1 MVIVLPGPAQLD
13 SSIVSLYYT
22 KDTLLANL
30 PVIVFYGP
38 STTTN
43 STLNSSRIQAH
54 VYTLGGLQSYPRLT
68 IAPTSPLYV
77 AVQHLTDEKK
87 GDETCRGLAMSL
99 LKYFTEMP
107 KEVKAALKEMAAIG
121 RPDSTAPAM
130 FDEMHAGNLAA
141 KMVRLDNTED
151 MASYVVSALA
161 EKALSWTD
169 VDVILPPRSIARIE
183 PSDDPDDRF
192 LYADDGRPMVD
203 YGKYEDL
210 VKLFGSPTF
219 LPTSKLRRAPSRPTA
234 ISRSRIL
241 ARDQKESLRRE
252 MYELLDTEERYVGKL
267 HDLVKSVAVEFC
279 RNANSKPYPSTTPSE
294 RAMQKLFPESLS
306 QILNLNTAFLDG
318 ITDLLKKT
326 EEQAHHDINGVAEDK
341 AVARSRP
348 MDLLGTDVF
357 AKTLLAWFP
366 RFKEPYQSYLKASSE
381 FPRILNDFLRD
392 SASNFSQKIHAT
404 GEQRLRSWLIEPVQ
418 RLPRYSLFIDNM
430 VNQLPASHPAM
441 GKFLKAKDII
451 TDICALDND
460 PFTDLNQT
468 TERLRDIISAWPPS
482 LAPRGRLISAVD
494 VTELKAPYRTT
505 TTAKDGQASLM
516 LLFPDCFIVL
526 RKASSSSLSAR
537 GLLAEVDRPATMS
550 TTLTSDTNDNST
562 NPKGL
567 TFGFS
572 FHLQETRFTE
582 CNGGRLISMACV
594 RRSDYVDTSRATNN
608 RKYYAITRVFALLGS
623 YEGKAARWNEE
634 VGRARIEQRFPETM
648 RESDKWAL
656 RSISPS
662 AEALGVLAAVFEN
675 DQFMEEGKCRSAY
688 GRIKVIV
695 DHDLEERRTSAADR
709 RERMVEITIR
719 VTPLEAV
726 TSSEAGHFRLEFAG
740 FYGGFTSTDNVS
752 RQDFMAVF
760 LKRLGNLQRMH
771 HLPQT
776 AEAAQAHI
784 SYHQKVVEGL
794 PVKAT
799 GQESQ
804 IRRFRPVSPV
814 KALSNFLTGSSKEA
828 EILTKDRAVG
838 VLGGPT
844 MLPPVRSSSRSKS
857 NRRPSDEVNNKVTLV
872 GAGQSTMR
880 DSLAHLEDTFNAYMV
895 SLRSRSGNVVGKVL
909 RSRAGADELIVNEL
923 YNTLVEDPSK
933 IQAAAEVSVDVLF
946 VAFEKFLNKAWK
958 DRMGPI
964 LGAQMLRDM
973 QAVLDSPSNGRTPE
987 RFKLLLGEMTP
998 QNKRAFIAMI
1008 KLLSNLLDAS
1018 GNDGDRGVLI
1028 ATFAEALVVEGNPH
1042 SYVTLLDHLVED
1054 FDILFEDAGST
1065 EGLTVG
1071 PASDSLKRTRSFNT
1085 GSLSSNASSI
1095 RKRFGFGTLSRE
1107 NSKSESESR
1116 VGQVWRSLSKK
1127 STTEGDSQPSSLSKA
1142 FLSRS
1147 RSTDTDTRK
1156 PLPPRPVSQ
1165 DGPNTASTSHDSRP
1179 RPGNSHNT
1187 LFSLS
1192 TIGEAVSEPVQ
1203 PSLKKKRRSSLSDL
1217 HAIMASGM
1225 TTFGSPT
1232 QAHKSHISE
1241 DSIKPFQAARTAL
1254 RTPPSKSQIPS
1265 SQGGSP
1271 NRFGSPSRIVAL
1283 ASKIPGSPDRKEN
1296 SPSMNRSTLTE
1307 RAVNRKTDEVV
1318 IASFSPK
1325 KRENSQT
1332 GIPALKR
1339 GLHERSSPSVN
1350 PTTYS
1355 TKVSKSPQKLRM
1367 QSPQKLRERLQQE
1380 KKLIDEAGPGLQAEL
1395 TKIGEE
1401 LSALN
1406 LSRPASKASGPDVST
1421 LQGRVNFL
1429 EGKISEVTAD
1439 LSRRSASIQA
1449 DVESSL
1455 VVNERKAKSLDE
1467 LYREANAEN
1476 EALYERFN
1484 EELSKVLKAV
1494 KGGQGVE
1501 EMRAKMKEAQDD
1513 TARLKREN
1521 QRLKRENLGLRSQ
1534 LKGE

>member
-1 MVIVLPGPAQLD
+1 MVIVLPGPALLD
-13 SSIVSLYYT
+13 SSTVSLYYT

-30 PVIVFYGP
+30 PVAVFYGP

-77 AVQHLTDEKK
+77 AVRHITEEKQ
-87 GDETCRGLAMSL
+87 GDEICRGLAMSL

-107 KEVKAALKEMAAIG
+107 KEVKAALREMAAIG

-130 FDEMHAGNLAA
+130 FDEIHAGTLAA
-141 KMVRLDNTED
+141 KMIRLDNTEEV
-151 MASYVVSALA
+151 ASYVSSALA
-161 EKALSWTD
+161 EKSLSWTD
-169 VDVILPPRSIARIE
+169 VDVILPPRSIIRIE

-203 YGKYEDL
+203 YGRYEDL

-219 LPTSKLRRAPSRPTA
+219 LPTSKLKRALSKPTA

-241 ARDQKESLRRE
+241 AKDQKESLRRE

-279 RNANSKPYPSTTPSE
+279 RNANSNPYQSTTPSE

-318 ITDLLKKT
+318 ITDLLRKT
-326 EEQAHHDINGVAEDK
+326 DEQAHNNINGNVEDN
-341 AVARSRP
+341 AAARTRTV
-348 MDLLGTDVF
+348 DLLGTDVF
-357 AKTLLAWFP
+357 AKALLEWFP
-366 RFKEPYQSYLKASSE
+366 RFKEPYQAYLRASSE

-430 VNQLPASHPAM
+430 VNQLPASHPAL
-441 GKFLKAKDII
+441 GRFLKAKDII
-451 TDICALDND
+451 TDICALEND
-460 PFTDLNQT
+460 QLTDCNQT
-468 TERLRDIISAWPPS
+468 TERLRDIVTAWPPS
-482 LAPRGRLISAVD
+482 LAPQGRLVTAVD

-516 LLFPDCFIVL
+516 LLFPDSFVVL
-526 RKASSSSLSAR
+526 RKASSNSLSAR
-537 GLLAEVDRPATMS
+537 GLLAEVDRPSTKS
-550 TTLTSDTNDNST
+550 TTLAPDISDNPT

-594 RRSDYVDTSRATNN
+594 RRSDYVDTSRFTNN

-662 AEALGVLAAVFEN
+662 TEALGVLAAVFEN
-675 DQFMEEGKCRSAY
+675 DQLMEEGKCRSAH
-688 GRIKVIV
+688 GRIKVLI
-695 DHDLEERRTSAADR
+695 DHDLEERRSSAGDR
-709 RERMVEITIR
+709 LERMVEITIR
-719 VTPLEAV
+719 VTPLNTG

-740 FYGGFTSTDNVS
+740 FFGGFTSTDNVS
-752 RQDFMAVF
+752 KQDFMAVF

-784 SYHQKVVEGL
+784 SYHQKVVEAL

-799 GQESQ
+799 GQENQ

-814 KALSNFLTGSSKEA
+814 KALSNFLSGASKEENA
-828 EILTKDRAVG
+828 TKERTMGILD
-838 VLGGPT
+838 GPT
-844 MLPPVRSSSRSKS
+844 MLPPVRLSSRSNS
-857 NRRPSDEVNNKVTLV
+857 NRKPSDEVNNKVTV
-872 GAGQSTMR
+872 VSNAQATKN
-880 DSLAHLEDTFNAYMV
+880 DSLTHLEDTFNAYMV

-946 VAFEKFLNKAWK
+946 AAFEKFLNKAWK

-964 LGAQMLRDM
+964 LGPQMLKDM
-973 QAVLDSPSNGRTPE
+973 QSVLDSSSNGRTPE
-987 RFKLLLGEMTP
+987 RFKLFLGEMTP

-1008 KLLSNLLDAS
+1008 KLLSDLLDAS

-1042 SYVTLLDHLVED
+1042 NYVTLLDHLVED
-1054 FDILFEDAGST
+1054 FDILFDEVGST
-1065 EGLTVG
+1065 EGLISG
-1071 PASDSLKRTRSFNT
+1071 PAADSLKRARSFNT

-1156 PLPPRPVSQ
+1156 PLPSRPVSQ
-1165 DGPNTASTSHDSRP
+1165 DGSNTACTSQDPRP
-1179 RPGNSHNT
+1179 RPGSSHNT
-1187 LFSLS
+1187 LFGLS
-1192 TIGEAVSEPVQ
+1192 TIGEAVSEPFQ

-1225 TTFGSPT
+1225 TSFGSPA
-1232 QAHKSHISE
+1232 QPHKSHISE

-1271 NRFGSPSRIVAL
+1271 NRFGSPSRTTAL
-1283 ASKIPGSPDRKEN
+1283 PSKIPGSPDRKEN
-1296 SPSMNRSTLTE
+1296 SPLMTRSTLTE
-1307 RAVNRKTDEVV
+1307 RAVNRKTDDVV
-1318 IASFSPK
+1318 IVSFSPK
-1325 KRENSQT
+1325 KRENSHT

-1339 GLHERSSPSVN
+1339 GLQERSSPSIHPATSPPK
-1350 PTTYS
+1350 PTR
-1355 TKVSKSPQKLRM
+1355 SPQKLRM
-1367 QSPQKLRERLQQE
+1367 QSPQKLRERLHQE

-1395 TKIGEE
+1395 TRIGEE

-1406 LSRPASKASGPDVST
+1406 LSRPATKASGSDVPT
-1421 LQGRVNFL
+1421 LQSRVNVL
-1429 EGKISEVTAD
+1429 EGKISESIAE
-1439 LSRRSASIQA
+1439 LSNRSASIQA
-1449 DVESSL
+1449 DLESSL
-1455 VVNERKAKSLDE
+1455 VVNEKKAKSLDE

-1513 TARLKREN
+1513 AARLKREN

-1534 LKGE
+1534 LRGE

>member
-13 SSIVSLYYT
+13 SSTVSVYYT

-68 IAPTSPLYV
+68 IAPTSPLYI
-77 AVQHLTDEKK
+77 AVQHLTEEKQ
-87 GDETCRGLAMSL
+87 GDEICRGLAMSL

-141 KMVRLDNTED
+141 RMVRLDNTED
-151 MASYVVSALA
+151 VANYVASALA
-161 EKALSWTD
+161 EKSLSWTD
-169 VDVILPPRSIARIE
+169 VDVILPPRSISRIE
-183 PSDDPDDRF
+183 PSNDPDDVF

-219 LPTSKLRRAPSRPTA
+219 LPTSKLKRAPSRPTA
-234 ISRSRIL
+234 MSRSRIL
-241 ARDQKESLRRE
+241 AKDQKESLRRE

-279 RNANSKPYPSTTPSE
+279 RNANNKPYQSTAPSE

-306 QILNLNTAFLDG
+306 EILNLNTAFLDG
-318 ITDLLKKT
+318 ITDLLKRT
-326 EEQAHHDINGVAEDK
+326 EGQAQDDINGMAEVTG
-341 AVARSRP
+341 VARSRP
-348 MDLLGTDVF
+348 MDFLGTEVF
-357 AKTLLAWFP
+357 AKALLEWFP
-366 RFKEPYQSYLKASSE
+366 RFKEPYQAYLKASSE

-418 RLPRYSLFIDNM
+418 RLPRYCLFIDNM

-441 GKFLKAKDII
+441 GRFLKAKDII
-451 TDICALDND
+451 TDICALDSD
-460 PFTDLNQT
+460 QSTDRNQT
-468 TERLRDIISAWPPS
+468 TERLRDVVTAWPTS
-482 LAPRGRLISAVD
+482 LAPQGRLITAVD

-516 LLFPDCFIVL
+516 LLFPDSFVVL
-526 RKASSSSLSAR
+526 RKGTANSLSAR
-537 GLLAEVDRPATMS
+537 GLLAEIDRPATMS
-550 TTLTSDTNDNST
+550 TTLTSDIDDNST

-572 FHLQETRFTE
+572 FHLEETRFTE

-594 RRSDYVDTSRATNN
+594 RRSDYVDTSRVTNN

-648 RESDKWAL
+648 RESDHWAL
-656 RSISPS
+656 RSISPT

-675 DQFMEEGKCRSAY
+675 DQLMEDGRCRSSH

-695 DHDLEERRTSAADR
+695 DHDVEERRSSAGDR
-709 RERMVEITIR
+709 RERTVEITIR
-719 VTPLEAV
+719 ITPLEAV
-726 TSSEAGHFRLEFAG
+726 ASSEAGHFRLEFAG
-740 FYGGFTSTDNVS
+740 FFGGFTSTDNVS
-752 RQDFMAVF
+752 RKDFMAVF

-799 GQESQ
+799 TQENQ

-814 KALSNFLTGSSKEA
+814 KALSNFLSGSSKEVESYTKERA
-828 EILTKDRAVG
+828 TGILD
-838 VLGGPT
+838 GPT
-844 MLPPVRSSSRSKS
+844 MLPPVRLSSKSDS
-857 NRRPSDEVNNKVTLV
+857 NRRPSDEVNNKVTLIS
-872 GAGQSTMR
+872 AGQSTKR
-880 DSLAHLEDTFNAYMV
+880 NSLALLEDTFNAYMV

-909 RSRAGADELIVNEL
+909 RGRAGADELVVNEL

-946 VAFEKFLNKAWK
+946 AAFEKFLNKAWK

-973 QAVLDSPSNGRTPE
+973 QSVLDTSSSGRTPE

-1008 KLLSNLLDAS
+1008 KLLSDLLDAS

-1042 SYVTLLDHLVED
+1042 SFVTFLDHLVDD
-1054 FDILFEDAGST
+1054 FDMLFDDTGST
-1065 EGLTVG
+1065 EGPVTGL
-1071 PASDSLKRTRSFNT
+1071 AADSLKRTRSFNT

-1107 NSKSESESR
+1107 NSKSETESR

-1127 STTEGDSQPSSLSKA
+1127 STAEGDSQPSSLSKA

-1156 PLPPRPVSQ
+1156 PLPSRPVSQ
-1165 DGPNTASTSHDSRP
+1165 EGPHAVSISQDSRT
-1179 RPGNSHNT
+1179 RPGSSHNT
-1187 LFSLS
+1187 IFGLS

-1225 TTFGSPT
+1225 VSFGSPA
-1232 QAHKSHISE
+1232 QAYKPHVSE

-1265 SQGGSP
+1265 PLGGSP
-1271 NRFGSPSRIVAL
+1271 NRSGSPSKIAVMP
-1283 ASKIPGSPDRKEN
+1283 SKIPGSPDRKEN
-1296 SPSMNRSTLTE
+1296 SPSINRTTLSE
-1307 RAVNRKTDEVV
+1307 RAINRKTDEVV

-1332 GIPALKR
+1332 GIPALRR
-1339 GLHERSSPSVN
+1339 GLQERSSPSIN
-1350 PTTYS
+1350 PVAQS
-1355 TKVSKSPQKLRM
+1355 TKLNKSPQKLRM

-1395 TKIGEE
+1395 IKIGEE

-1406 LSRPASKASGPDVST
+1406 LSRPPSKASGPDVSD
-1421 LQGRVNFL
+1421 LQTRVNRL
-1429 EGKISEVTAD
+1429 EGKISESNAD
-1439 LSRRSASIQA
+1439 MSKRYASIQA
-1449 DVESSL
+1449 DIESSV

-1513 TARLKREN
+1513 SARLKREN